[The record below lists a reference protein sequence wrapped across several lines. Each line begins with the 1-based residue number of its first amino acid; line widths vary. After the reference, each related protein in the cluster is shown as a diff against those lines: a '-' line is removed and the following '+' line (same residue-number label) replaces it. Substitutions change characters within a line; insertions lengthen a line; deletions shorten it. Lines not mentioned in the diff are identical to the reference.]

1 MEQST
6 MLDPSNNFGGP
17 QFENDEEMRE
27 ISYQL
32 SKVKKKHDY
41 EKQKKDIKMSEL
53 DRINKEIQQLNVLQ
67 QNLENSTYE
76 TSTKIEQLKTAIHT
90 TKEKCDEE
98 DMNTHVH
105 HHMMNRLKR
114 DLISY
119 QVQKKDLEKALR

>member
-1 MEQST
+1 

-17 QFENDEEMRE
+17 QYENEEEMRE

-41 EKQKKDIKMSEL
+41 ESRKKDEKLAEL
-53 DRINKEIQQLNVLQ
+53 ERVKKEIEQLNIQ
-67 QNLENSTYE
+67 QATIENQTYE
-76 TSTKIEQLKTAIHT
+76 TTTKISQLKTAIQT

-114 DLISY
+114 DLISF
-119 QVQKKDLEKALR
+119 